1 MQQLASMNINNAQEH
16 PSSMINLLQQRHVL
30 PKKPV
35 EPPLPKLSK
44 EYQKTNANPDVF
56 RSTLT
61 SLPQTQALLNKCRLP
76 LGILLHPFKD
86 MDDLVVLQPNTI
98 VRCRSCRTYINPFV
112 SFVDNR
118 RWRCNLCFRTNDL
131 PEEFNICPV
140 TKTYGAPNRRP
151 EVNHSTVEYIAPSE
165 YMLRPPQPA
174 VYLFL
179 FDVSYTAMECGYL
192 QLVTEV
198 LLDKLEQLP
207 GDQRTQI
214 GFLTY
219 NSSVHFYNLA
229 EGLSQPQM
237 LVVSDLEEIFL
248 PTPDSL
254 LVNLSEGMELVTDL
268 LQNLPSMFS
277 VSGEKGSAS
286 NTDSHSALGAALQ
299 AAHKMVGPTGGRVTV
314 FQCVLPQRGPGS
326 LESREDPNLRGSKDV
341 PHLNPATDFYK
352 QLSLDFSA
360 QQIAVDMFILAGQYV
375 DVASLSCVS
384 KFSAGE
390 VKYYPAFHL
399 ERNPAEADRLEIDL
413 DRYLTRKIGFEA
425 VMRVRC
431 TRGLAIHTFHGN
443 FFVRSTDLLALPNV
457 NPDAAYAMQISIED
471 DLTSQ
476 SVACFQAA
484 LLYTSHAG
492 ERKIRVHTLC
502 LPITNSLNEVYIGAD
517 PQAITGLVGRMA
529 ADKSLQNSLG
539 DARDAFTNVC
549 VDYLSAF
556 SQTLSA
562 SQKSNGLHTLSSLKL
577 MPLYMLALLKSSAF
591 RIGTPT
597 RLDQRVFDMSNIKTL
612 PLDYLLLSI
621 HPTLYPVHNL
631 EEFEVEPERNG
642 DESREEEEQGPEPPD
657 PPILPLSSEHIDRH
671 GIYLMD
677 AGTAIYLWVGRAVSD
692 ALCHQIFNVDQYS
705 QIPDGLLALPELE
718 NATSSRLNAFIDFVR
733 SLRPFH
739 ATLQIIREDSRN
751 RHLFLQHLI
760 EDRSES
766 TLSYYEYLQFLQK
779 GVK

>member
-1 MQQLASMNINNAQEH
+1 MMQNFSNMNVNAQEQ
-16 PSSMINLLQQRHVL
+16 PNSTVNLLQQRRVL
-30 PKKPV
+30 PKRPV
-35 EPPLPKLSK
+35 EPPIPKLAK
-44 EYQKTNANPDVF
+44 DYQKNNANPDIF
-56 RSTLT
+56 RCTLT
-61 SLPQTQALLNKCRLP
+61 HVPQTQALLNKSRLP

-131 PEEFNICPV
+131 PEEFNICPT
-140 TKTYGAPNRRP
+140 TKTYGSPNRRP
-151 EVNHSTVEYIAPSE
+151 EVNNATIEYIAPSE

-192 QLVTEV
+192 QMVTEV
-198 LLDKLEQLP
+198 LLDKLDQLP

-237 LVVSDLEEIFL
+237 LVVSDLDEVFL

-254 LVNLSEGMELVTDL
+254 LVNLKDSMDLVTDL
-268 LQNLPSMFS
+268 LQNLPNMFA
-277 VSGEKGSAS
+277 VTGEKGSPS
-286 NTDSHSALGAALQ
+286 NTDSQSALGAALKASYEML
-299 AAHKMVGPTGGRVTV
+299 AATGGRVTV
-314 FQCVLPQRGPGS
+314 FQCVLPQKGPGA
-326 LESREDPNLRGSKDV
+326 LESREDPNLRSSKDV
-341 PHLNPATDFYK
+341 QHLNPATDFYK
-352 QLSLDFSA
+352 SLSLEFSA
-360 QQIAVDMFILAGQYV
+360 KQIAVDLFVLAGQYA
-375 DVASLSCVS
+375 DIASLSCVS
-384 KFSAGE
+384 KFSGGE
-390 VKYYPAFHL
+390 VKLYPAYHS
-399 ERNPAEADRLEIDL
+399 ERNPAEAERLEVDL

-457 NPDAAYAMQISIED
+457 NPDASYGMQISIDD

-476 SVACFQAA
+476 SVVCFQAA
-484 LLYTSHAG
+484 LLYTSQAG

-502 LPITNSLNEVYIGAD
+502 LPITTSLSDVFVGAD
-517 PQAITGLVGRMA
+517 PQAITGLVSRMA
-529 ADKSLQNSLG
+529 VDKSLQSSLG

-556 SQTLSA
+556 ANTLSA
-562 SQKSNGLHTLSSLKL
+562 SQKSNGLNTYASLKL
-577 MPLYMLALLKSSAF
+577 LPLYMLALMKSPAF

-597 RLDQRVFDMSNIKTL
+597 RLDQRVFDMGNLKSL
-612 PLDYLLLSI
+612 PLDYLMVSV

-631 EEFEVEPERNG
+631 EEFEVEPEK
-642 DESREEEEQGPEPPD
+642 SEEEEEPGPEPPD
-657 PPILPLSSEHIDRH
+657 PPILPLSAEHIDRH

-677 AGTAIYLWVGRAVSD
+677 AGTAMYLWVGRAISD
-692 ALCHQIFNVDQYS
+692 ALCQQIFNVDQYA

-718 NATSSRLNAFIDFVR
+718 NPTSARLNLFIEFLR

-739 ATLQIIREDSRN
+739 ATLQVIREDGRQ
-751 RHLFLQHLI
+751 RQTFLQYLI
-760 EDRSES
+760 EDRTES
-766 TLSYYEYLQFLQK
+766 TLSYYEFLQHLQK

>member
-1 MQQLASMNINNAQEH
+1 MDAPPNPYVQPGPPPQSSDYQNFAPLPPYSGELPPPPRMGPPPMMQYPLYPPQMQNGSDSAMNSTQHTGVPQSTVPSGLPPPPIGPSMAHAGLPNRSPYPVYPQQQQLPQSYNNQQRDFQPAPPGQPPAMAHGQTPPPPLTGKSTSPPGSQNPPIQSSYQPPPKQGSVPLQQPAYPQIMQQLASMNINNAQEH

-299 AAHKMVGPTGGRVTV
+299 VKFLH
-314 FQCVLPQRGPGS
+314 
-326 LESREDPNLRGSKDV
+326 
-341 PHLNPATDFYK
+341 PHIIYQDF
-352 QLSLDFSA
+352 
-360 QQIAVDMFILAGQYV
+360 
-375 DVASLSCVS
+375 
-384 KFSAGE
+384 
-390 VKYYPAFHL
+390 
-399 ERNPAEADRLEIDL
+399 
-413 DRYLTRKIGFEA
+413 
-425 VMRVRC
+425 
-431 TRGLAIHTFHGN
+431 
-443 FFVRSTDLLALPNV
+443 
-457 NPDAAYAMQISIED
+457 
-471 DLTSQ
+471 
-476 SVACFQAA
+476 
-484 LLYTSHAG
+484 
-492 ERKIRVHTLC
+492 
-502 LPITNSLNEVYIGAD
+502 
-517 PQAITGLVGRMA
+517 
-529 ADKSLQNSLG
+529 
-539 DARDAFTNVC
+539 
-549 VDYLSAF
+549 
-556 SQTLSA
+556 
-562 SQKSNGLHTLSSLKL
+562 
-577 MPLYMLALLKSSAF
+577 LKSK
-591 RIGTPT
+591 
-597 RLDQRVFDMSNIKTL
+597 M
-612 PLDYLLLSI
+612 
-621 HPTLYPVHNL
+621 
-631 EEFEVEPERNG
+631 
-642 DESREEEEQGPEPPD
+642 
-657 PPILPLSSEHIDRH
+657 
-671 GIYLMD
+671 
-677 AGTAIYLWVGRAVSD
+677 
-692 ALCHQIFNVDQYS
+692 
-705 QIPDGLLALPELE
+705 
-718 NATSSRLNAFIDFVR
+718 
-733 SLRPFH
+733 
-739 ATLQIIREDSRN
+739 
-751 RHLFLQHLI
+751 
-760 EDRSES
+760 
-766 TLSYYEYLQFLQK
+766 
-779 GVK
+779 